1 MLKKFPK
8 WLALSVLG
16 FIPIVISLVNALRG
30 GAILVG
36 DRAVF
41 ALLVKDAAT
50 GSFPSVGQYSWH
62 GWNHPGALIFYV
74 FAPFHWISGGSAWGL
89 FVGVAMYSTA
99 LLVAIAWLGYR
110 LRGTWGSALGV
121 AALLACW
128 VSVGRIASVDAWTP
142 YLALPLFIL
151 FSLAALGVTERDRA
165 SMWLMWV
172 SASIV
177 VQIHVGYLPLVGLV
191 GLVAC
196 IVFWWTGGNQ
206 RSITRPVAVALLL
219 FAPYLFHLREAIR
232 NVGDLARYFVT
243 TDEPSVGLSRALH
256 VMSFE
261 MSPNASWLSGPSEV
275 GIVGE
280 APPGSMTWLIGVV
293 LVLVATTVW
302 VWRSAEDSPRRQ
314 YLNSAPLIWTMMIAG
329 IVAVA
334 QVRGYL
340 FPYVILWRSIIVVFV
355 FAWIAGVVLANST
368 KFRQPMITVSAIGLF
383 GLNTFGAILPAAD
396 HDTVTA
402 DADNV
407 QLAIDQAV
415 EFYHDSSDDSSD
427 DGSILLKLG
436 DGGLVGL
443 YPALVYDFE
452 ERGIPSG
459 IEPGT
464 EWVFGHRV
472 LRSEPST
479 VWMVCDT
486 GIAFSLLASQPE
498 AMVVSQITPFDE
510 EGESRV
516 RELQQ
521 TLTDQLR
528 SIGEGD
534 FHKSL
539 DSPLVALALQDFDVD
554 QEAAAELA
562 GYNAVTPEP
571 GFRFGIVA
579 FPADAIPELWWSLNA
594 F

>member
-1 MLKKFPK
+1 MNLFKRVPR
-8 WLALSVLG
+8 WLMIATIG
-16 FIPIVISLVNALRG
+16 IVPVVIALVNSLRG

-74 FAPFHWISGGSAWGL
+74 FAPFHWLSGGAAWGL
-89 FVGVAMYSTA
+89 FVGVAVYSCA
-99 LLVAIAWLGYR
+99 LLVAISWLGYR
-110 LRGTWGSALGV
+110 LRGIWGSALGV
-121 AALLACW
+121 AALLAYW

-151 FSLAALGVTERDRA
+151 FLLAVLGVTERDRP
-165 SMWLMWV
+165 SMWMMWI
-172 SASIV
+172 SGAIA
-177 VQIHVGYLPLVGLV
+177 VQVHVGYLPIVGLV

-206 RSITRPVAVALLL
+206 RSITRPLATSILL
-219 FAPYLFHLREAIR
+219 FAPYVFDLRQSVR

-243 TDEPSVGLSRALH
+243 ANEPTIGFSRALE

-261 MSPNASWLSGPSEV
+261 MSPQATWLAGPSEV
-275 GIVGE
+275 GLIGE
-280 APPGSMTWLIGVV
+280 APSSSLIWFIALAVC
-293 LVLVATTVW
+293 LCAATVW
-302 VWRSAEDSPRRQ
+302 VWSSSEGSLRRRF
-314 YLNSAPLIWTMMIAG
+314 LNSAPVVWALLVAG
-329 IVAVA
+329 TIAVA

-340 FPYVILWRSIIVVFV
+340 FPYVVLWRSVIVIFV
-355 FAWIAGVVLANST
+355 VAWIVGVVLAHT
-368 KFRQPMITVSAIGLF
+368 TVIRQPWVTVVAIGLF
-383 GLNTFGAILPAAD
+383 VLNLIGASLPAAD
-396 HDTVTA
+396 TKTVTT
-402 DADNV
+402 DAESV
-407 QLAIDQAV
+407 HRAIMQAV
-415 EFYHDSSDDSSD
+415 KYDELNPA

-452 ERGIPSG
+452 ERGIASG
-459 IEPGT
+459 IEPGI
-464 EWVFGHRV
+464 EWVFGDRV
-472 LRSEPST
+472 LESEAAA
-479 VWMVCDT
+479 VWMVCDS

-498 AMVVSQITPFDE
+498 AIVVSQITPFDQ
-510 EGESRV
+510 ESETRV

-521 TLTDQLR
+521 TLTDQLQ
-528 SIGEGD
+528 SIGQGD

-554 QEAAAELA
+554 QDAAAELA
-562 GYNAVTPEP
+562 GYNAYTPEP

-579 FPADAIPELWWSLNA
+579 FPADSIPELWWSMKA
-594 F
+594 IS

>member
-1 MLKKFPK
+1 MNLFKRVPR
-8 WLALSVLG
+8 WLLIATIG
-16 FIPIVISLVNALRG
+16 IVPVVIALVNSLRG

-74 FAPFHWISGGSAWGL
+74 FAPFHWLSGGAAWGL
-89 FVGVAMYSTA
+89 FVGVAVYSCA
-99 LLVAIAWLGYR
+99 LLVAISWLGYR
-110 LRGTWGSALGV
+110 LRGIWGSALGV
-121 AALLACW
+121 AALIACW

-151 FSLAALGVTERDRA
+151 FLLAVLGVTERDRP
-165 SMWLMWV
+165 SMWMMWI
-172 SASIV
+172 SGAIA
-177 VQIHVGYLPLVGLV
+177 VQVHVGYLPIVGLV

-206 RSITRPVAVALLL
+206 RSITRPLATSILL
-219 FAPYLFHLREAIR
+219 FVPYVFDLRQSVR

-243 TDEPSVGLSRALH
+243 ANESTIGFSRALE

-261 MSPNASWLSGPSEV
+261 MSPQATWLAGPSEV
-275 GIVGE
+275 GLIGE
-280 APPGSMTWLIGVV
+280 APSSSLIWFIALVV
-293 LVLVATTVW
+293 CLCAATVW
-302 VWRSAEDSPRRQ
+302 VWRSSEGSLRRGF
-314 YLNSAPLIWTMMIAG
+314 LNSAPVVWALLVAG
-329 IVAVA
+329 TIAVA

-340 FPYVILWRSIIVVFV
+340 FPYVVLWRSVIVIFV
-355 FAWIAGVVLANST
+355 VAWIVGVVLAHT
-368 KFRQPMITVSAIGLF
+368 TVIRQPWVTVVAIGLF
-383 GLNTFGAILPAAD
+383 VLNLIGAILPAAD
-396 HDTVTA
+396 TKTVTT
-402 DADNV
+402 DAESV
-407 QLAIDQAV
+407 HRAIMQAV
-415 EFYHDSSDDSSD
+415 KYDELNPT

-452 ERGIPSG
+452 ERGIASG
-459 IEPGT
+459 IEPGI
-464 EWVFGHRV
+464 EWVFGDRV
-472 LRSEPST
+472 LESEAAA
-479 VWMVCDT
+479 VWMVCDS

-498 AMVVSQITPFDE
+498 AIVVSQITPFDQ
-510 EGESRV
+510 ESETRV

-521 TLTDQLR
+521 TLTDQLQ
-528 SIGEGD
+528 SIGQGD

-554 QEAAAELA
+554 QDAAAELA
-562 GYNAVTPEP
+562 GYNAYTPEP

-579 FPADAIPELWWSLNA
+579 FPADSIPELWWSMKA
-594 F
+594 IS

>member
-1 MLKKFPK
+1 MNLFKRVPR
-8 WLALSVLG
+8 WLMIATIGIV
-16 FIPIVISLVNALRG
+16 PIVIALVNSLRG

-74 FAPFHWISGGSAWGL
+74 FAPFHWLSGGAAWGL
-89 FVGVAMYSTA
+89 FVGVAVYSCA
-99 LLVAIAWLGYR
+99 LLVAISWLGYR
-110 LRGTWGSALGV
+110 LRGIWGSALGV
-121 AALLACW
+121 AALLAYW

-151 FSLAALGVTERDRA
+151 FLLAVLGVTERDRP
-165 SMWLMWV
+165 SMWMMWI
-172 SASIV
+172 SGAIA
-177 VQIHVGYLPLVGLV
+177 VQVHVGYLPIVGLV

-206 RSITRPVAVALLL
+206 RSITRPLATSILL
-219 FAPYLFHLREAIR
+219 FAPYVFDLRQSVR

-243 TDEPSVGLSRALH
+243 ANEPTIGFSRALE

-261 MSPNASWLSGPSEV
+261 MSPQATWLAGPSEV
-275 GIVGE
+275 GLIGE
-280 APPGSMTWLIGVV
+280 APSSSLIWFIALVV
-293 LVLVATTVW
+293 CLCAATVW
-302 VWRSAEDSPRRQ
+302 VWRSSEGSLRRRF
-314 YLNSAPLIWTMMIAG
+314 LNSAPVVWALLVAG
-329 IVAVA
+329 TIAVA

-340 FPYVILWRSIIVVFV
+340 FPYVVLWRSVIVIFV
-355 FAWIAGVVLANST
+355 VAWIVGVVLAHT
-368 KFRQPMITVSAIGLF
+368 TVIRQPWVTVVAIGLF
-383 GLNTFGAILPAAD
+383 VLNLIGAILPAAD
-396 HDTVTA
+396 TKTVTT
-402 DADNV
+402 DAESV
-407 QLAIDQAV
+407 HRAIMQAV
-415 EFYHDSSDDSSD
+415 KYDELNPT

-452 ERGIPSG
+452 ERGIASG
-459 IEPGT
+459 IEPGI
-464 EWVFGHRV
+464 EWVFGDRV
-472 LRSEPST
+472 LESEAAA
-479 VWMVCDT
+479 VWMVCDS

-498 AMVVSQITPFDE
+498 AIVVSQITPFDQ
-510 EGESRV
+510 ESETRV

-521 TLTDQLR
+521 TLTDQLQ
-528 SIGEGD
+528 SIGQGD

-554 QEAAAELA
+554 QDAAAELA
-562 GYNAVTPEP
+562 GYNAYTPEP

-579 FPADAIPELWWSLNA
+579 FPADSIPELWWSMKA
-594 F
+594 IS

>member
-1 MLKKFPK
+1 MNLFKRVPR
-8 WLALSVLG
+8 WLMIATIG
-16 FIPIVISLVNALRG
+16 IVPVVIALVNSLRG

-74 FAPFHWISGGSAWGL
+74 FAPFHWLSGGAAWGL
-89 FVGVAMYSTA
+89 FVGVAAYSCA
-99 LLVAIAWLGYR
+99 LLVAISWLGYR
-110 LRGTWGSALGV
+110 LRGIWGSALGV
-121 AALLACW
+121 AALLAYW

-151 FSLAALGVTERDRA
+151 FLLAVLGVTERDRP
-165 SMWLMWV
+165 SMWMMWI
-172 SASIV
+172 SGAIA
-177 VQIHVGYLPLVGLV
+177 VQVHVGYLPIVGLV

-206 RSITRPVAVALLL
+206 RSITRPLATSILL
-219 FAPYLFHLREAIR
+219 FAPYVFDLRQSVR

-243 TDEPSVGLSRALH
+243 ANEPTIGFSRALE

-261 MSPNASWLSGPSEV
+261 MSPQATWLAGPSEV
-275 GIVGE
+275 GLIGE
-280 APPGSMTWLIGVV
+280 APSSSLIWFIALVV
-293 LVLVATTVW
+293 CLCAATVW
-302 VWRSAEDSPRRQ
+302 VWRSSEGSLRRRF
-314 YLNSAPLIWTMMIAG
+314 LNSAPVVWALLVAG
-329 IVAVA
+329 TIAVA

-340 FPYVILWRSIIVVFV
+340 FPYVVLWRSVIVIFV
-355 FAWIAGVVLANST
+355 VAWIVGVVLAHT
-368 KFRQPMITVSAIGLF
+368 TVIRQPWVTVVAIGVF
-383 GLNTFGAILPAAD
+383 VLNLIGAILPAAD
-396 HDTVTA
+396 TKTVTT
-402 DADNV
+402 DAESV
-407 QLAIDQAV
+407 HRAIMQAV
-415 EFYHDSSDDSSD
+415 KYDELNPA

-452 ERGIPSG
+452 ERGIASG
-459 IEPGT
+459 IEPGI
-464 EWVFGHRV
+464 EWVFGDRV
-472 LRSEPST
+472 LESEAAAA
-479 VWMVCDT
+479 WMVCDS

-498 AMVVSQITPFDE
+498 AIVVSQITPFDQ
-510 EGESRV
+510 ESETRV

-521 TLTDQLR
+521 TLTDQLQ
-528 SIGEGD
+528 SIGQGD

-554 QEAAAELA
+554 QDAAAELA
-562 GYNAVTPEP
+562 GYNAYTPEP

-579 FPADAIPELWWSLNA
+579 FPADSIPELWWSMKA
-594 F
+594 IS

>member
-1 MLKKFPK
+1 MLKKFPR
-8 WLALSVLG
+8 WLVLSVLG
-16 FIPIVISLVNALRG
+16 VVPIVISLVNALRG

-50 GSFPSVGQYSWH
+50 GSFPSVGQYSWQ

-74 FAPFHWISGGSAWGL
+74 FAPFHWISGGAAWGL
-89 FVGVAMYSTA
+89 FVGVAMYSAA

-121 AALLACW
+121 ATLLACW

-151 FSLAALGVTERDRA
+151 FVFAALGVTERDRA

-177 VQIHVGYLPLVGLV
+177 VQIHVGYLPIVGLV

-206 RSITRPVAVALLL
+206 RSITRPIATALLL
-219 FAPYLFHLREAIR
+219 FTPYLFHLRQAIR

-243 TDEPSVGLSRALH
+243 TDEPSIGFSRALH

-261 MSPNASWLSGPSEV
+261 MSPDASWLSGPSEV

-293 LVLVATTVW
+293 VVLIATTVW
-302 VWRSAEDSPRRQ
+302 VWRSPEESPRRQ

-340 FPYVILWRSIIVVFV
+340 FPYVILWRSIIVIFV

-383 GLNTFGAILPAAD
+383 GLNTVGAILPAVD
-396 HDTVTA
+396 HETVTS

-407 QLAIDQAV
+407 QLAINQAV
-415 EFYHDSSDDSSD
+415 DFYNTVPV
-427 DGSILLKLG
+427 DGPIMLKLG

-443 YPALVYDFE
+443 YPGLVYDFE

-459 IEPGT
+459 IDLGT
-464 EWVFGHRV
+464 EWVFGNRV
-472 LRSEPST
+472 LRSEAST

-498 AMVVSQITPFDE
+498 AMVVSQVTPFDQD
-510 EGESRV
+510 GESRV

-554 QEAAAELA
+554 QDEAVELA
-562 GYNAVTPEP
+562 SYNALTPEP

>member
-1 MLKKFPK
+1 MNLFKRVPR
-8 WLALSVLG
+8 WLMIATIG
-16 FIPIVISLVNALRG
+16 IVPVVIALVNSLRG

-74 FAPFHWISGGSAWGL
+74 FAPFHWLSGGAAWGL
-89 FVGVAMYSTA
+89 FLGVAVYSCA
-99 LLVAIAWLGYR
+99 LLVAISWLGYR
-110 LRGTWGSALGV
+110 LRGIWGSALGV
-121 AALLACW
+121 AALLAYW

-151 FSLAALGVTERDRA
+151 FLLAVLGVTERDRP
-165 SMWLMWV
+165 SMWMMWI
-172 SASIV
+172 SGAIA
-177 VQIHVGYLPLVGLV
+177 VQAHVGYLPIVGLV

-206 RSITRPVAVALLL
+206 RSITRPLATSILL
-219 FAPYLFHLREAIR
+219 FAPYVFDLRQSVR

-243 TDEPSVGLSRALH
+243 ANEPTIGFSRALE

-261 MSPNASWLSGPSEV
+261 MSPQATWLAGPSEV
-275 GIVGE
+275 GLIGE
-280 APPGSMTWLIGVV
+280 APSSSLIWFIALVV
-293 LVLVATTVW
+293 CLCAATVW
-302 VWRSAEDSPRRQ
+302 VWRSSEGSLRRRF
-314 YLNSAPLIWTMMIAG
+314 LNSAPVVWALLVAG
-329 IVAVA
+329 TIAVA

-340 FPYVILWRSIIVVFV
+340 FPYVVLWRSVIVIFV
-355 FAWIAGVVLANST
+355 VAWIVGVVLAHT
-368 KFRQPMITVSAIGLF
+368 TVIRQPWVTVVAIGVF
-383 GLNTFGAILPAAD
+383 VLNLIGASLPAAD
-396 HDTVTA
+396 TKTVTT
-402 DADNV
+402 DAESV
-407 QLAIDQAV
+407 HRAIMQAV
-415 EFYHDSSDDSSD
+415 KYDELNPA

-452 ERGIPSG
+452 ERGIASG
-459 IEPGT
+459 IEPGI
-464 EWVFGHRV
+464 EWVFGDRV
-472 LRSEPST
+472 LESEAAA
-479 VWMVCDT
+479 VWMVCDS

-498 AMVVSQITPFDE
+498 AIVVSQITPFDQ
-510 EGESRV
+510 ESETRV

-521 TLTDQLR
+521 TLTDQLQ
-528 SIGEGD
+528 SIGQGD

-554 QEAAAELA
+554 QDAAAELA
-562 GYNAVTPEP
+562 GYNAYTPEP

-579 FPADAIPELWWSLNA
+579 FPADSIPELWWSMKA
-594 F
+594 IS

>member
-1 MLKKFPK
+1 MLKKSPR
-8 WLALSVLG
+8 WLVLSVLG
-16 FIPIVISLVNALRG
+16 VVPIVISLVNALRG
-30 GAILVG
+30 GVILVG

-74 FAPFHWISGGSAWGL
+74 FAPFHWISGGAAWGL
-89 FVGVAMYSTA
+89 FVGVAMYSAA
-99 LLVAIAWLGYR
+99 LLVAIAWLGFR

-151 FSLAALGVTERDRA
+151 FVFAALGVTERDRA

-172 SASIV
+172 SASVV
-177 VQIHVGYLPLVGLV
+177 VQIHVGYLPIVGLV

-206 RSITRPVAVALLL
+206 RSITRPIATALLL
-219 FAPYLFHLREAIR
+219 FTPYLFHLREAIR
-232 NVGDLARYFVT
+232 NVGDLARYFAT
-243 TDEPSVGLSRALH
+243 TDEPSIGLSRALH

-261 MSPNASWLSGPSEV
+261 MSPDASWLSGPSEV

-280 APPGSMTWLIGVV
+280 APPGSMTWLICVV
-293 LVLVATTVW
+293 LCLIATTVW
-302 VWRSAEDSPRRQ
+302 VWRSPEDSPRRQ

-340 FPYVILWRSIIVVFV
+340 FPYVILWRSIIVIFV

-383 GLNTFGAILPAAD
+383 GLNTVGAILPAVD
-396 HDTVTA
+396 HDTVTS

-415 EFYHDSSDDSSD
+415 EFHHDNSE
-427 DGSILLKLG
+427 DGSILLRLG

-452 ERGIPSG
+452 ARGIPSG
-459 IEPGT
+459 IELGT
-464 EWVFGHRV
+464 EWVFGNRV
-472 LRSEPST
+472 LRSEAST

-498 AMVVSQITPFDE
+498 AMVVSHITPFDQ

-521 TLTDQLR
+521 ALTDQLR
-528 SIGEGD
+528 SIDQGD

-539 DSPLVALALQDFDVD
+539 DSPLVALALQDFDVNQD
-554 QEAAAELA
+554 AAAELA
-562 GYNAVTPEP
+562 SYNALTPEP

>member
-1 MLKKFPK
+1 MNLFKRVPR
-8 WLALSVLG
+8 WLLIATIG
-16 FIPIVISLVNALRG
+16 IVPVVIALVNSLRG

-74 FAPFHWISGGSAWGL
+74 FAPFHWLSGGAAWGL
-89 FVGVAMYSTA
+89 FVGVAVYSCA
-99 LLVAIAWLGYR
+99 LLVAISWLGYR
-110 LRGTWGSALGV
+110 LRGIWGSALGV
-121 AALLACW
+121 AALIACW

-151 FSLAALGVTERDRA
+151 FLLAVLGVTERDRP
-165 SMWLMWV
+165 SMWMMWI
-172 SASIV
+172 SGAIA
-177 VQIHVGYLPLVGLV
+177 VQVHVGYLPIVGLV

-206 RSITRPVAVALLL
+206 RSITRPLATSILL
-219 FAPYLFHLREAIR
+219 FVPYVFDLRQSVR

-243 TDEPSVGLSRALH
+243 ANESTIGFSRALE

-261 MSPNASWLSGPSEV
+261 MSPQATWLAGPSEV
-275 GIVGE
+275 GLIGE
-280 APPGSMTWLIGVV
+280 APSSSLIWFIALVV
-293 LVLVATTVW
+293 CLCAATVW
-302 VWRSAEDSPRRQ
+302 VWRSSEGSLRRGF
-314 YLNSAPLIWTMMIAG
+314 LNSAPVVWALLVAG
-329 IVAVA
+329 TIAVA

-340 FPYVILWRSIIVVFV
+340 FPYVVLWRSVIVIFV
-355 FAWIAGVVLANST
+355 VAWIVGVVLAHT
-368 KFRQPMITVSAIGLF
+368 TVIRQPWVTVVAIGLF
-383 GLNTFGAILPAAD
+383 VLNLIGAILPAAD
-396 HDTVTA
+396 TKTVTT
-402 DADNV
+402 DAESV
-407 QLAIDQAV
+407 HRAITQAV
-415 EFYHDSSDDSSD
+415 KYDELNPT

-452 ERGIPSG
+452 ERGIASG
-459 IEPGT
+459 IEPGI
-464 EWVFGHRV
+464 EWVFGDRV
-472 LRSEPST
+472 LESEAAA
-479 VWMVCDT
+479 VWMVCDS

-498 AMVVSQITPFDE
+498 AIVVSQITPFDQ
-510 EGESRV
+510 ESETRV

-521 TLTDQLR
+521 TLTDQLQ
-528 SIGEGD
+528 SIGQGD

-554 QEAAAELA
+554 QDAAAELA
-562 GYNAVTPEP
+562 GYNAYTPEP

-579 FPADAIPELWWSLNA
+579 FPADSIPELWWSMKA
-594 F
+594 IS

>member
-1 MLKKFPK
+1 MLKKLPR
-8 WLALSVLG
+8 WLVLSALGV
-16 FIPIVISLVNALRG
+16 IPIIISLVNALRS

-74 FAPFHWISGGSAWGL
+74 FAPFHWISGGAAWGL
-89 FVGVAMYSTA
+89 FIGVAMYSSA

-151 FSLAALGVTERDRA
+151 FAFAALGVSERDRP

-177 VQIHVGYLPLVGLV
+177 VQIHVGYLPIVGLV
-191 GLVAC
+191 GLASC

-206 RSITRPVAVALLL
+206 RSITRPIATALLL
-219 FAPYLFHLREAIR
+219 FTPYLFHLRQAIR
-232 NVGDLARYFVT
+232 NLGDLAHYFVST
-243 TDEPSVGLSRALH
+243 NEPAIGFSRALH

-261 MSPNASWLSGPSEV
+261 MSPQASWLSGPSEV

-280 APPGSMTWLIGVV
+280 APPSSFTWLIGVV
-293 LVLVATTVW
+293 LLLIATTVW
-302 VWRSAEDSPRRQ
+302 VLRSAEESPRRR
-314 YLNSAPLIWTMMIAG
+314 YLNSAPLIWMMLIAG

-340 FPYVILWRSIIVVFV
+340 FPYVVLWRSIIVIFV
-355 FAWIAGVVLANST
+355 FAWILGVVLANTT
-368 KFRQPMITVSAIGLF
+368 KFRQPMITVVAIGLF
-383 GLNTFGAILPAAD
+383 VLNLGGAILPAVD
-396 HDTVTA
+396 NNTSTS

-407 QLAIDQAV
+407 HLAIKQAV
-415 EFYHDSSDDSSD
+415 EFHRTAPT
-427 DGSILLKLG
+427 DGPIMLKLG

-443 YPALVYDFE
+443 YPALVYDLE
-452 ERGIPSG
+452 ERGIPNG

-464 EWVFGHRV
+464 EWVFGDHV
-472 LRSEPST
+472 LEAEAST
-479 VWMVCDT
+479 LWFVCDT
-486 GIAFSLLASQPE
+486 GTAFSLLAAQPE
-498 AMVVSQITPFDE
+498 AQVVSVVTPFNESDE
-510 EGESRV
+510 EKV
-516 RELQQ
+516 RQLQVRLATQLQ
-521 TLTDQLR
+521 T
-528 SIGEGD
+528 IGHEE
-534 FHKSL
+534 FLSSL
-539 DSPLVALALQDFDVD
+539 ESPLVSLALMGLDIDHD
-554 QEAAAELA
+554 AAAELA
-562 GYNAVTPEP
+562 SYNAFTPEP
-571 GFRFGIVA
+571 GFRIGIVG
-579 FPADAIPELWWSLNA
+579 FPVDSAPVLWWSLNSVSS
-594 F
+594 

>member
-1 MLKKFPK
+1 MNLFKRVPR
-8 WLALSVLG
+8 WLMIATIG
-16 FIPIVISLVNALRG
+16 IVPVVIALVNSLRG

-74 FAPFHWISGGSAWGL
+74 FAPFHWLSGGAAWGL
-89 FVGVAMYSTA
+89 FVGVAAYSCA
-99 LLVAIAWLGYR
+99 LLVAISWLGYR
-110 LRGTWGSALGV
+110 LRGIWGSALGV
-121 AALLACW
+121 AALLAYW

-151 FSLAALGVTERDRA
+151 FLLAVLGVTERDRP
-165 SMWLMWV
+165 SMWMMWI
-172 SASIV
+172 SGAIA
-177 VQIHVGYLPLVGLV
+177 VQVHVGYLPIVGLV

-206 RSITRPVAVALLL
+206 RSITRPLATSILL
-219 FAPYLFHLREAIR
+219 FAPYVFDLRQSVR

-243 TDEPSVGLSRALH
+243 ANEPTIGFSRALE

-261 MSPNASWLSGPSEV
+261 MSPQATWLAGPSEV
-275 GIVGE
+275 GLIGE
-280 APPGSMTWLIGVV
+280 APSSSLIWFIALVV
-293 LVLVATTVW
+293 CLCAATVW
-302 VWRSAEDSPRRQ
+302 VWRSSEGSLRRRF
-314 YLNSAPLIWTMMIAG
+314 LNSAPVVWALLVAG
-329 IVAVA
+329 TIAVA

-340 FPYVILWRSIIVVFV
+340 FPYVVLWRSVIVIFV
-355 FAWIAGVVLANST
+355 VAWIVGVVLAHST
-368 KFRQPMITVSAIGLF
+368 VIRQPWVTVVAIGVF
-383 GLNTFGAILPAAD
+383 VLNLIGAILPAAD
-396 HDTVTA
+396 TKTVTT
-402 DADNV
+402 DAESV
-407 QLAIDQAV
+407 HRAIMQAV
-415 EFYHDSSDDSSD
+415 KYDELNPA

-452 ERGIPSG
+452 ERGIASG
-459 IEPGT
+459 IEPGI
-464 EWVFGHRV
+464 EWVFGDRV
-472 LRSEPST
+472 LESEAAAA
-479 VWMVCDT
+479 WMVCDS

-498 AMVVSQITPFDE
+498 AIVVSQITPFDQ
-510 EGESRV
+510 ESETRV

-521 TLTDQLR
+521 TLTDQLQ
-528 SIGEGD
+528 SIGQGD

-554 QEAAAELA
+554 QDAAAELA
-562 GYNAVTPEP
+562 GYNAYTPEP

-579 FPADAIPELWWSLNA
+579 FPADSIPELWWSMKA
-594 F
+594 IS

>member
-1 MLKKFPK
+1 MNLFKRVPR
-8 WLALSVLG
+8 WLLIATIG
-16 FIPIVISLVNALRG
+16 IVPVVIALVNSLRG

-74 FAPFHWISGGSAWGL
+74 FAPFHWLSGGAAWGL
-89 FVGVAMYSTA
+89 FVGVAVYSCA
-99 LLVAIAWLGYR
+99 LLVAISWLGYR
-110 LRGTWGSALGV
+110 LRGIWGSALGV
-121 AALLACW
+121 AALIACW

-151 FSLAALGVTERDRA
+151 FLLAVLGVTERDRP
-165 SMWLMWV
+165 SMWMMWI
-172 SASIV
+172 SGAIA
-177 VQIHVGYLPLVGLV
+177 VQVHVGYLPIVGLV

-206 RSITRPVAVALLL
+206 RSITRPLATSILL
-219 FAPYLFHLREAIR
+219 FVPYVFDLRQSVR

-243 TDEPSVGLSRALH
+243 ANESTIGFSRALE

-261 MSPNASWLSGPSEV
+261 MSPQATWLAGPSEV
-275 GIVGE
+275 GLIGE
-280 APPGSMTWLIGVV
+280 APSSSLIWFIALVV
-293 LVLVATTVW
+293 CLCAATVW
-302 VWRSAEDSPRRQ
+302 VWRSSEGSLRRGF
-314 YLNSAPLIWTMMIAG
+314 LNSAPVVWALLVAG
-329 IVAVA
+329 TIAVA

-340 FPYVILWRSIIVVFV
+340 FPYVVLWRSVIVIFV
-355 FAWIAGVVLANST
+355 VAWIVGVVLAHT
-368 KFRQPMITVSAIGLF
+368 TVIRQPWVTVVAIGLF
-383 GLNTFGAILPAAD
+383 VLNLIGAILPAAD
-396 HDTVTA
+396 TETVTT
-402 DADNV
+402 DAASV
-407 QLAIDQAV
+407 HRAIMQAV
-415 EFYHDSSDDSSD
+415 KYDELNPT

-452 ERGIPSG
+452 ERGIASG
-459 IEPGT
+459 IEPGI
-464 EWVFGHRV
+464 EWVFGDRV
-472 LRSEPST
+472 LESEAAA
-479 VWMVCDT
+479 VWMVCDS

-498 AMVVSQITPFDE
+498 AIVVSQITPFDQ
-510 EGESRV
+510 ESETRV

-521 TLTDQLR
+521 TLTDQLQ
-528 SIGEGD
+528 SIGQGD

-554 QEAAAELA
+554 QDAAAELA
-562 GYNAVTPEP
+562 GYNAYTPEP

-579 FPADAIPELWWSLNA
+579 FPADSIPELWWSMKA
-594 F
+594 IS

>member
-1 MLKKFPK
+1 MNLFKRVPR
-8 WLALSVLG
+8 WLMIATIG
-16 FIPIVISLVNALRG
+16 IVPVVIALVNSLRG

-74 FAPFHWISGGSAWGL
+74 FAPFHWLSGGAAWGL
-89 FVGVAMYSTA
+89 FVGVAVYSCA
-99 LLVAIAWLGYR
+99 LLVAISWLGYR
-110 LRGTWGSALGV
+110 LRGIWGSALGV
-121 AALLACW
+121 AALLAYW

-151 FSLAALGVTERDRA
+151 FLLAVLGVTERDRP
-165 SMWLMWV
+165 SMWMMWI
-172 SASIV
+172 SGAIA
-177 VQIHVGYLPLVGLV
+177 VQVHVGYLPIVGLV

-206 RSITRPVAVALLL
+206 RSITRPLATSILL
-219 FAPYLFHLREAIR
+219 FAPYVFDLRQSVR

-243 TDEPSVGLSRALH
+243 ANEPTIGFSRALE

-261 MSPNASWLSGPSEV
+261 MSPQATWLAGPSEV
-275 GIVGE
+275 GLIGE
-280 APPGSMTWLIGVV
+280 APSSSLIWFIGLVV
-293 LVLVATTVW
+293 CLCAATVW
-302 VWRSAEDSPRRQ
+302 VWRSSEGSLRRGF
-314 YLNSAPLIWTMMIAG
+314 LNSAPVVWALLVAG
-329 IVAVA
+329 TIAVA

-340 FPYVILWRSIIVVFV
+340 FPYVVLWRSVIVIFV
-355 FAWIAGVVLANST
+355 VAWIVGVVLAHT
-368 KFRQPMITVSAIGLF
+368 TVIRQPWVTVVAIGVF
-383 GLNTFGAILPAAD
+383 VLNLIGAILPAAD
-396 HDTVTA
+396 TKTVTT
-402 DADNV
+402 DAESV
-407 QLAIDQAV
+407 HRAIMQAV
-415 EFYHDSSDDSSD
+415 KYDELNPA

-452 ERGIPSG
+452 ERGIASG
-459 IEPGT
+459 IEPGI
-464 EWVFGHRV
+464 EWVFGDRV
-472 LRSEPST
+472 LESEAAA
-479 VWMVCDT
+479 VWMVCDS

-498 AMVVSQITPFDE
+498 AIVVSQITPFDQ
-510 EGESRV
+510 ESETRV

-521 TLTDQLR
+521 TLTDQLQ
-528 SIGEGD
+528 SIGQGD

-554 QEAAAELA
+554 QDAAAELA
-562 GYNAVTPEP
+562 GYNAYTPEP

-579 FPADAIPELWWSLNA
+579 FPADSIPELWWSMKA
-594 F
+594 IS

>member
-1 MLKKFPK
+1 MNLFKRVPR
-8 WLALSVLG
+8 WLMIATIGIV
-16 FIPIVISLVNALRG
+16 PIVIALVNSLRG

-62 GWNHPGALIFYV
+62 GWNHPGALIFYI
-74 FAPFHWISGGSAWGL
+74 FAPFHWLSGGAAWGL
-89 FVGVAMYSTA
+89 FLGVAVYSCA
-99 LLVAIAWLGYR
+99 LLVAISWLGYR
-110 LRGTWGSALGV
+110 LRGIWGSSLGV
-121 AALLACW
+121 AALIACW

-151 FSLAALGVTERDRA
+151 FLLAVLGVTERDRP
-165 SMWLMWV
+165 SMWMMWI
-172 SASIV
+172 SGAIA
-177 VQIHVGYLPLVGLV
+177 VQVHVGYLPIVGLV

-206 RSITRPVAVALLL
+206 RSITRPLATSILL
-219 FAPYLFHLREAIR
+219 FAPYVFDLRQSVR

-243 TDEPSVGLSRALH
+243 ANEPTIGFSRALE

-261 MSPNASWLSGPSEV
+261 MSPQATWLAGPSEV
-275 GIVGE
+275 GLIGE
-280 APPGSMTWLIGVV
+280 APSSSLIWFIALVV
-293 LVLVATTVW
+293 CLCAATVW
-302 VWRSAEDSPRRQ
+302 VWRSSEGSLRRRF
-314 YLNSAPLIWTMMIAG
+314 LNSAPVVWALLVAG
-329 IVAVA
+329 TIAVA

-340 FPYVILWRSIIVVFV
+340 FPYVVLWRSVIVIFV
-355 FAWIAGVVLANST
+355 VAWIVGVVLAHT
-368 KFRQPMITVSAIGLF
+368 TVIRQPWVTVVAIGLF
-383 GLNTFGAILPAAD
+383 VLNLIGASLPAAD
-396 HDTVTA
+396 TKTVTT
-402 DADNV
+402 DAESV
-407 QLAIDQAV
+407 HRAIMQAV
-415 EFYHDSSDDSSD
+415 KYDELNPA

-452 ERGIPSG
+452 ERGIASG
-459 IEPGT
+459 IEPGI
-464 EWVFGHRV
+464 EWVFGDRV
-472 LRSEPST
+472 LESEAAA
-479 VWMVCDT
+479 VWMVCDS

-498 AMVVSQITPFDE
+498 AIVVSQITPFDQ
-510 EGESRV
+510 ESETRV

-521 TLTDQLR
+521 TLTDQLQ
-528 SIGEGD
+528 SIGQGD

-554 QEAAAELA
+554 QDAAAELA
-562 GYNAVTPEP
+562 GYNAYTPEP

-579 FPADAIPELWWSLNA
+579 FPADSIPELWWSMKA
-594 F
+594 IS

>member
-1 MLKKFPK
+1 MNLFKRVPR
-8 WLALSVLG
+8 WLMIATIG
-16 FIPIVISLVNALRG
+16 IVPVVIALVNSLRG

-74 FAPFHWISGGSAWGL
+74 FAPFHWLSGGAAWGL
-89 FVGVAMYSTA
+89 FLGVAVYSCA
-99 LLVAIAWLGYR
+99 LLVAISWLGYR
-110 LRGTWGSALGV
+110 LRGIWGSALGV
-121 AALLACW
+121 AALLAYW

-151 FSLAALGVTERDRA
+151 FLLAVLGVTERDRP
-165 SMWLMWV
+165 SMWMMWI
-172 SASIV
+172 SGAIA
-177 VQIHVGYLPLVGLV
+177 VQVHVGYLPIVGLV

-206 RSITRPVAVALLL
+206 RSITRPLATSILL
-219 FAPYLFHLREAIR
+219 FAPYVFDLRQSVR

-243 TDEPSVGLSRALH
+243 ANEPTIGFSRALE

-261 MSPNASWLSGPSEV
+261 MSPQATWLAGPSEV
-275 GIVGE
+275 GLIGE
-280 APPGSMTWLIGVV
+280 APSSSLIWFIALVV
-293 LVLVATTVW
+293 CLCAATVW
-302 VWRSAEDSPRRQ
+302 VWRSSEGSLRRGF
-314 YLNSAPLIWTMMIAG
+314 LNSAPVVWALLVAG
-329 IVAVA
+329 TIAVA

-340 FPYVILWRSIIVVFV
+340 FPYVVLWRSVIVIFV
-355 FAWIAGVVLANST
+355 VAWIVGVVLAHT
-368 KFRQPMITVSAIGLF
+368 TVIRQPWVTVVAIGLF
-383 GLNTFGAILPAAD
+383 VLNLIGASLPAAD
-396 HDTVTA
+396 TKTVTT
-402 DADNV
+402 DAESV
-407 QLAIDQAV
+407 HRAIMQAV
-415 EFYHDSSDDSSD
+415 KYDELNPA

-452 ERGIPSG
+452 ERGIASG
-459 IEPGT
+459 IEPGI
-464 EWVFGHRV
+464 EWVFGDRV
-472 LRSEPST
+472 LESEAAA
-479 VWMVCDT
+479 VWMVCDS

-498 AMVVSQITPFDE
+498 AIVVSQITPFDQ
-510 EGESRV
+510 ESETRV

-521 TLTDQLR
+521 TLTDQLQ
-528 SIGEGD
+528 SIGQGD
-534 FHKSL
+534 FHQSL

-554 QEAAAELA
+554 QDAAAELA
-562 GYNAVTPEP
+562 GYNAYTPEP

-579 FPADAIPELWWSLNA
+579 FPADSIPELWWSMKA
-594 F
+594 IS

>member
-1 MLKKFPK
+1 MNLFKRVPR
-8 WLALSVLG
+8 WLMIATIG
-16 FIPIVISLVNALRG
+16 IVPVVIALVNSLRG

-74 FAPFHWISGGSAWGL
+74 FAPFHWLSGGAAWGL
-89 FVGVAMYSTA
+89 FLGVAVYSCA
-99 LLVAIAWLGYR
+99 LLVAISWLGYR
-110 LRGTWGSALGV
+110 LRGIWGSALGV
-121 AALLACW
+121 AALLAYW

-151 FSLAALGVTERDRA
+151 FLLAVLGVTERDRP
-165 SMWLMWV
+165 SMWMMWI
-172 SASIV
+172 SGAIA
-177 VQIHVGYLPLVGLV
+177 VQVHVGYLPIVGLV

-206 RSITRPVAVALLL
+206 RSITRPLATSILL
-219 FAPYLFHLREAIR
+219 FAPYVFDLRQSVR

-243 TDEPSVGLSRALH
+243 ANEPTIGFSRALE

-261 MSPNASWLSGPSEV
+261 MSPQATWLAGPSEV
-275 GIVGE
+275 GLIGE
-280 APPGSMTWLIGVV
+280 APSSSLIWFIALVV
-293 LVLVATTVW
+293 CLCAATVW
-302 VWRSAEDSPRRQ
+302 VWRSSEGSLRRRF
-314 YLNSAPLIWTMMIAG
+314 LNSAPVVWALLVAG
-329 IVAVA
+329 TIAVA

-340 FPYVILWRSIIVVFV
+340 FPYVVLWRSVIVIFV
-355 FAWIAGVVLANST
+355 VAWIVGVVLAHT
-368 KFRQPMITVSAIGLF
+368 TVIRQPWVTVVAIGLF
-383 GLNTFGAILPAAD
+383 VLNLIGASLPAAD
-396 HDTVTA
+396 TKTVTT
-402 DADNV
+402 DAESV
-407 QLAIDQAV
+407 HRAIMQAV
-415 EFYHDSSDDSSD
+415 KYDELNPA

-452 ERGIPSG
+452 ERGIASG
-459 IEPGT
+459 IEPGI
-464 EWVFGHRV
+464 EWVFGDRV
-472 LRSEPST
+472 LESEAAA
-479 VWMVCDT
+479 VWMVCDS
-486 GIAFSLLASQPE
+486 GIAFSLLASQPD
-498 AMVVSQITPFDE
+498 AIVVSQITPFDQ
-510 EGESRV
+510 ESETRV

-521 TLTDQLR
+521 TLTDQLQ
-528 SIGEGD
+528 SIGQGD

-554 QEAAAELA
+554 QDAAAELA
-562 GYNAVTPEP
+562 GYNAYTPEP

-579 FPADAIPELWWSLNA
+579 FPADSIPELWWSMKA
-594 F
+594 IS

>member
-1 MLKKFPK
+1 MNLFKRVPR
-8 WLALSVLG
+8 WLLIATIG
-16 FIPIVISLVNALRG
+16 IVPVVIALVNSLRG

-74 FAPFHWISGGSAWGL
+74 FAPFHWLSGGAAWGL
-89 FVGVAMYSTA
+89 FVGVAVYSCA
-99 LLVAIAWLGYR
+99 LLVAISWLGYR
-110 LRGTWGSALGV
+110 LRGIWGSALGV
-121 AALLACW
+121 AALIACW
-128 VSVGRIASVDAWTP
+128 VSVGRVASVDAWTP

-151 FSLAALGVTERDRA
+151 FLLAVLGVTERDRP
-165 SMWLMWV
+165 SMWMMWI
-172 SASIV
+172 SGAIA
-177 VQIHVGYLPLVGLV
+177 VQVHVGYLPIVGLV

-206 RSITRPVAVALLL
+206 RSITRPLATSILL
-219 FAPYLFHLREAIR
+219 FVPYVFDLRQSVR

-243 TDEPSVGLSRALH
+243 ANESTIGFSRALE

-261 MSPNASWLSGPSEV
+261 MSPQATWLAGPSEV
-275 GIVGE
+275 GLIGE
-280 APPGSMTWLIGVV
+280 APSSSLIWFIALVV
-293 LVLVATTVW
+293 CLCAATVW
-302 VWRSAEDSPRRQ
+302 VWRSSEGSLRRGF
-314 YLNSAPLIWTMMIAG
+314 LNSAPVVWALLVAG
-329 IVAVA
+329 TIAVA

-340 FPYVILWRSIIVVFV
+340 FPYVVLWRSVIVIFV
-355 FAWIAGVVLANST
+355 VAWIVGVVLAHT
-368 KFRQPMITVSAIGLF
+368 TVIRQPWVTVVAIGLF
-383 GLNTFGAILPAAD
+383 VLNLIGAILPAAD
-396 HDTVTA
+396 TETVTT
-402 DADNV
+402 DAASV
-407 QLAIDQAV
+407 HRAIMQAV
-415 EFYHDSSDDSSD
+415 KYDELNPT

-452 ERGIPSG
+452 ERGIASG
-459 IEPGT
+459 IEPGI
-464 EWVFGHRV
+464 EWVFGDRV
-472 LRSEPST
+472 LESEAAA
-479 VWMVCDT
+479 VWMVCDS

-498 AMVVSQITPFDE
+498 AIVVSQITPFDQ
-510 EGESRV
+510 ESETRV

-521 TLTDQLR
+521 TLTDQLQ
-528 SIGEGD
+528 SIGQGD

-554 QEAAAELA
+554 QDAAAELA
-562 GYNAVTPEP
+562 GYNAYTPEP

-579 FPADAIPELWWSLNA
+579 FPADSIPELWWSMKA
-594 F
+594 IS

>member
-1 MLKKFPK
+1 MLKKFPR
-8 WLALSVLG
+8 WLVLSVVG
-16 FIPIVISLVNALRG
+16 VVPIVISLVNALRG

-74 FAPFHWISGGSAWGL
+74 FAPFHWISGGAAWGL
-89 FVGVAMYSTA
+89 FVGVAMYSSA
-99 LLVAIAWLGYR
+99 LLVAIAWLGFR

-121 AALLACW
+121 ATLLACW

-151 FSLAALGVTERDRA
+151 FVFAALGVTERDRA

-177 VQIHVGYLPLVGLV
+177 VQIHVGYLPIVGLV

-206 RSITRPVAVALLL
+206 RSITRPIATALLL
-219 FAPYLFHLREAIR
+219 FTPYLFHLRQAIR

-243 TDEPSVGLSRALH
+243 TDEPSIGFSRALH

-261 MSPNASWLSGPSEV
+261 MSPKASWLSGPSEA

-293 LVLVATTVW
+293 LVLIATTVW
-302 VWRSAEDSPRRQ
+302 VWRSPEESPRRQ

-340 FPYVILWRSIIVVFV
+340 FPYVILWRSIIVIFI
-355 FAWIAGVVLANST
+355 FAWIVGVVLANST

-383 GLNTFGAILPAAD
+383 GLNTVGAILPAVD
-396 HDTVTA
+396 HETVTS

-407 QLAIDQAV
+407 QLAINQAV
-415 EFYHDSSDDSSD
+415 DFYNTVPV
-427 DGSILLKLG
+427 DGPIMLKLG

-443 YPALVYDFE
+443 YPGLVHDFE

-464 EWVFGHRV
+464 EWVFGNRV
-472 LRSEPST
+472 LRSEAST

-486 GIAFSLLASQPE
+486 GIAFSLLASEPK
-498 AMVVSQITPFDE
+498 AMVVSQMTPFDQE
-510 EGESRV
+510 TETRV
-516 RELQQ
+516 RELQR

-528 SIGEGD
+528 LIGQGD

-554 QEAAAELA
+554 QDAAAELA
-562 GYNAVTPEP
+562 GYNAYAPEP

-579 FPADAIPELWWSLNA
+579 FPADSIPELWWSMKA
-594 F
+594 IS

>member
-1 MLKKFPK
+1 MNLFKRVPR
-8 WLALSVLG
+8 WLMIATIG
-16 FIPIVISLVNALRG
+16 IVPVVIALVNSLRG

-74 FAPFHWISGGSAWGL
+74 FAPFHWLSGGAAWGL
-89 FVGVAMYSTA
+89 FLGVAVYSCA
-99 LLVAIAWLGYR
+99 LLVAISWLGYR
-110 LRGTWGSALGV
+110 LRGIWGSALGV
-121 AALLACW
+121 AALLAYW

-151 FSLAALGVTERDRA
+151 FLLAVLGVTERDRP
-165 SMWLMWV
+165 SMWMMWI
-172 SASIV
+172 SGAIA
-177 VQIHVGYLPLVGLV
+177 VQAHVGYLPIVGLV

-206 RSITRPVAVALLL
+206 RSITRPLATSILL
-219 FAPYLFHLREAIR
+219 FAPYVFDLRQSVR

-243 TDEPSVGLSRALH
+243 ANEPTIGFSRALE

-261 MSPNASWLSGPSEV
+261 MSPQATWLAGPSEV
-275 GIVGE
+275 GLIGE
-280 APPGSMTWLIGVV
+280 APSSSLIWFIALVV
-293 LVLVATTVW
+293 CLCAATVW
-302 VWRSAEDSPRRQ
+302 VWRSSEGSLRRRF
-314 YLNSAPLIWTMMIAG
+314 LNSAPVVWALLVAG
-329 IVAVA
+329 TIAVA

-340 FPYVILWRSIIVVFV
+340 FPYVVLWRSVIVIFV
-355 FAWIAGVVLANST
+355 VAWIVGVVSAHT
-368 KFRQPMITVSAIGLF
+368 TVIRQPWVTVVAIGLF
-383 GLNTFGAILPAAD
+383 VLNLIGASLPAAD
-396 HDTVTA
+396 TKTVTT
-402 DADNV
+402 DAESV
-407 QLAIDQAV
+407 HRAIMQAV
-415 EFYHDSSDDSSD
+415 KYDELNPA

-452 ERGIPSG
+452 ERGIASG
-459 IEPGT
+459 IEPGI
-464 EWVFGHRV
+464 EWVFGDRV
-472 LRSEPST
+472 LESEAAA
-479 VWMVCDT
+479 VWMVCDS

-498 AMVVSQITPFDE
+498 AIVVSQITPFDQ
-510 EGESRV
+510 ESETRV

-521 TLTDQLR
+521 TLTDQLQ
-528 SIGEGD
+528 SIGQGD
-534 FHKSL
+534 FHQSL

-554 QEAAAELA
+554 QDAAAELA
-562 GYNAVTPEP
+562 GYNAYTPEP

-579 FPADAIPELWWSLNA
+579 FPADSIPELWWSMKA
-594 F
+594 IS

>member
-1 MLKKFPK
+1 
-8 WLALSVLG
+8 
-16 FIPIVISLVNALRG
+16 
-30 GAILVG
+30 LVG

-74 FAPFHWISGGSAWGL
+74 FAPFHWLSGGAAWGL
-89 FVGVAMYSTA
+89 FVGVAVYSCA
-99 LLVAIAWLGYR
+99 LLVAISWLGYR
-110 LRGTWGSALGV
+110 LRGIWGSALGV
-121 AALLACW
+121 AALLAYW

-151 FSLAALGVTERDRA
+151 FLLAVLGVTERDRP
-165 SMWLMWV
+165 SMWMMWI
-172 SASIV
+172 SGAIA
-177 VQIHVGYLPLVGLV
+177 VQVHVGYLPIVGLV

-206 RSITRPVAVALLL
+206 RSITRPLATSILL
-219 FAPYLFHLREAIR
+219 FAPYVFDLRQSVR

-243 TDEPSVGLSRALH
+243 ANEPTIGFSRALE

-261 MSPNASWLSGPSEV
+261 MSPQATWLAGPSEV
-275 GIVGE
+275 GLIGE
-280 APPGSMTWLIGVV
+280 APSSSLIWFIALVV
-293 LVLVATTVW
+293 CLCAATVW
-302 VWRSAEDSPRRQ
+302 VWRSSEGSLRRRF
-314 YLNSAPLIWTMMIAG
+314 LNSAPVVWALLVAG
-329 IVAVA
+329 TIAVA

-340 FPYVILWRSIIVVFV
+340 FPYVVLWRSVIVIFV
-355 FAWIAGVVLANST
+355 VAWIVGVVLAHT
-368 KFRQPMITVSAIGLF
+368 TVIRQPWVTVVAIGLF
-383 GLNTFGAILPAAD
+383 VLNLIGASLPAAD
-396 HDTVTA
+396 TKTVTT
-402 DADNV
+402 DAESV
-407 QLAIDQAV
+407 HRAIMQAV
-415 EFYHDSSDDSSD
+415 KYDELNPA

-452 ERGIPSG
+452 ERGIASG
-459 IEPGT
+459 IEPGI
-464 EWVFGHRV
+464 EWVFGDRV
-472 LRSEPST
+472 LESEAAA
-479 VWMVCDT
+479 VWMVCDS

-498 AMVVSQITPFDE
+498 AIVVSQITPFDQ
-510 EGESRV
+510 ESETRV

-521 TLTDQLR
+521 TLTDQLQ
-528 SIGEGD
+528 SIGQGD

-554 QEAAAELA
+554 QDAAAELA
-562 GYNAVTPEP
+562 GYNAYTPEP

-579 FPADAIPELWWSLNA
+579 FPADSIPELWWSMKA
-594 F
+594 IS

>member
-1 MLKKFPK
+1 MNLFKRVPR
-8 WLALSVLG
+8 WLMIATIG
-16 FIPIVISLVNALRG
+16 IVPVVIALVNSLRG

-74 FAPFHWISGGSAWGL
+74 FAPFHWLSGGAAWGL
-89 FVGVAMYSTA
+89 FVGVAVYSCA
-99 LLVAIAWLGYR
+99 LLVAISWLGYR
-110 LRGTWGSALGV
+110 LRGIWGSALGV
-121 AALLACW
+121 AALLAYW

-151 FSLAALGVTERDRA
+151 FLLAVLGVTERDRP
-165 SMWLMWV
+165 SMWMMWI
-172 SASIV
+172 SGAIA
-177 VQIHVGYLPLVGLV
+177 VQAHVGYLPIVGLV

-206 RSITRPVAVALLL
+206 RSITRPLATSILL
-219 FAPYLFHLREAIR
+219 FAPYVFDLRQSVR

-243 TDEPSVGLSRALH
+243 ANEPTIGFSRALE

-261 MSPNASWLSGPSEV
+261 MSPQATWLAGPSEV
-275 GIVGE
+275 GLIGE
-280 APPGSMTWLIGVV
+280 APSSSLIWFIALVV
-293 LVLVATTVW
+293 CLCAATVW
-302 VWRSAEDSPRRQ
+302 VWRSSEGSLRRRF
-314 YLNSAPLIWTMMIAG
+314 LNSAPVVWALLVAG
-329 IVAVA
+329 TIAVA

-340 FPYVILWRSIIVVFV
+340 FPYVVLWRSVIVIFV
-355 FAWIAGVVLANST
+355 VAWIVGVVLAHT
-368 KFRQPMITVSAIGLF
+368 TVIRQPWVTVVAIGLF
-383 GLNTFGAILPAAD
+383 VLNLIGASLPAAD
-396 HDTVTA
+396 TKTVTT
-402 DADNV
+402 DAESV
-407 QLAIDQAV
+407 HRAIMQAV
-415 EFYHDSSDDSSD
+415 KYDELNPA

-452 ERGIPSG
+452 ERGIASG
-459 IEPGT
+459 IEPGI
-464 EWVFGHRV
+464 EWVFGDRV
-472 LRSEPST
+472 LESEAAA
-479 VWMVCDT
+479 VWMVCDS

-498 AMVVSQITPFDE
+498 AIVVSQITPFDQ
-510 EGESRV
+510 ESETRV

-521 TLTDQLR
+521 TLTDQLQ
-528 SIGEGD
+528 SIGQGD
-534 FHKSL
+534 FHQSL

-554 QEAAAELA
+554 QDAAAELA
-562 GYNAVTPEP
+562 GYNAYTPEP

-579 FPADAIPELWWSLNA
+579 FPADSIPELWWSMKA
-594 F
+594 IS

>member
-1 MLKKFPK
+1 MNLFKRVPR
-8 WLALSVLG
+8 WLMIATIG
-16 FIPIVISLVNALRG
+16 IVPVVIALVNSLRG

-74 FAPFHWISGGSAWGL
+74 FAPFHWLSGGAAWGL
-89 FVGVAMYSTA
+89 FVGVAVYSCA
-99 LLVAIAWLGYR
+99 LLVAISWLGYR
-110 LRGTWGSALGV
+110 LRGIWGSALGV
-121 AALLACW
+121 AALLAYW

-151 FSLAALGVTERDRA
+151 FLLAVLGVTERDRP
-165 SMWLMWV
+165 SMWMMWI
-172 SASIV
+172 SGAIA
-177 VQIHVGYLPLVGLV
+177 VQVHVGYLPIVGLV

-206 RSITRPVAVALLL
+206 RSITRPLATSILL
-219 FAPYLFHLREAIR
+219 FAPYVFDLRQSVR

-243 TDEPSVGLSRALH
+243 ANEPTIGFSRALE

-261 MSPNASWLSGPSEV
+261 MSPQATWLAGPSEV
-275 GIVGE
+275 GLIGE
-280 APPGSMTWLIGVV
+280 APSSSLIWFIALVV
-293 LVLVATTVW
+293 CLCAATVW
-302 VWRSAEDSPRRQ
+302 VWRSSEGSLRRRF
-314 YLNSAPLIWTMMIAG
+314 LNSAPVVWALLVAG
-329 IVAVA
+329 TIAVA

-340 FPYVILWRSIIVVFV
+340 FPYVVLWRSVIVIFV
-355 FAWIAGVVLANST
+355 VAWIVGVVLAHT
-368 KFRQPMITVSAIGLF
+368 TVIRQPWVTVVAIGVF
-383 GLNTFGAILPAAD
+383 VLNLIGAILPAAD
-396 HDTVTA
+396 TKTVTT
-402 DADNV
+402 DAESV
-407 QLAIDQAV
+407 HRAIMQAV
-415 EFYHDSSDDSSD
+415 KYDELNPA

-452 ERGIPSG
+452 ERGIANG
-459 IEPGT
+459 IEPGI
-464 EWVFGHRV
+464 EWVFGDRV
-472 LRSEPST
+472 LESEAAA
-479 VWMVCDT
+479 VWMVCDS

-498 AMVVSQITPFDE
+498 AIVVSQITPFDQ
-510 EGESRV
+510 ESETRV

-521 TLTDQLR
+521 TLTDQLQ
-528 SIGEGD
+528 SIGQGD

-554 QEAAAELA
+554 QDAAAELA
-562 GYNAVTPEP
+562 GYNAYTPEP

-579 FPADAIPELWWSLNA
+579 FPADSIPELWWSMKA
-594 F
+594 IS

>member
-1 MLKKFPK
+1 MLKKLPR
-8 WLALSVLG
+8 WLVLSALGV
-16 FIPIVISLVNALRG
+16 IPIIISLVNALRS

-74 FAPFHWISGGSAWGL
+74 FAPFHWISGGAVWGL
-89 FVGVAMYSTA
+89 FIGVAMYSSA

-151 FSLAALGVTERDRA
+151 FAFAALGVSERDRP

-177 VQIHVGYLPLVGLV
+177 VQIHVGYLPIVGLV
-191 GLVAC
+191 GLASC

-206 RSITRPVAVALLL
+206 RSITRPIATALLL
-219 FAPYLFHLREAIR
+219 FTPYLFHLRQAIR
-232 NVGDLARYFVT
+232 NLGDLAHYFVST
-243 TDEPSVGLSRALH
+243 NEPAIGLSRALH

-261 MSPNASWLSGPSEV
+261 MSPQASWLSGPSEV

-280 APPGSMTWLIGVV
+280 APPSSFTWLIGVV
-293 LVLVATTVW
+293 LLLIATTVW
-302 VWRSAEDSPRRQ
+302 VLRSAEESPRRR
-314 YLNSAPLIWTMMIAG
+314 YLNSAPLIWMMLIAG

-340 FPYVILWRSIIVVFV
+340 FPYVVLWRSIIVIFV
-355 FAWIAGVVLANST
+355 FAWILGVVLANTT
-368 KFRQPMITVSAIGLF
+368 KFRQPMITVVAIGLF
-383 GLNTFGAILPAAD
+383 VLNLGGAILPAVD
-396 HDTVTA
+396 NNTSTS

-407 QLAIDQAV
+407 HLAIKQAV
-415 EFYHDSSDDSSD
+415 DFHSSVPK
-427 DGSILLKLG
+427 DGPIMLKLG
-436 DGGLVGL
+436 DAGLVGL
-443 YPALVYDFE
+443 YPALVYDLE
-452 ERGIPSG
+452 ERGIPNG

-464 EWVFGHRV
+464 EWVFGDHV
-472 LRSEPST
+472 LEAEAST
-479 VWMVCDT
+479 LWFVCDT
-486 GIAFSLLASQPE
+486 GTAFSLLAAQPE
-498 AMVVSQITPFDE
+498 AQVVSVVTPFNESDE
-510 EGESRV
+510 EKV
-516 RELQQ
+516 RQLQVRLATQLQ
-521 TLTDQLR
+521 T
-528 SIGEGD
+528 IGHEE
-534 FHKSL
+534 FLSSL
-539 DSPLVALALQDFDVD
+539 ESPLVSLALMGLDIDHD
-554 QEAAAELA
+554 AAAELA
-562 GYNAVTPEP
+562 SYNAFTPEP
-571 GFRFGIVA
+571 GFRIGIVG
-579 FPADAIPELWWSLNA
+579 FPVDSAPVLWWSLNSVSS
-594 F
+594 

>member
-1 MLKKFPK
+1 MNLFKRVPR
-8 WLALSVLG
+8 WLMIATIG
-16 FIPIVISLVNALRG
+16 IVPVVIALVNSLRG

-74 FAPFHWISGGSAWGL
+74 FAPFHWLSGGAAWGL
-89 FVGVAMYSTA
+89 FLGVAVYSCA
-99 LLVAIAWLGYR
+99 LLVAISWLGYR
-110 LRGTWGSALGV
+110 LRGIWGSALGV
-121 AALLACW
+121 AALLAYW

-151 FSLAALGVTERDRA
+151 FLLAVLGVTERDRP
-165 SMWLMWV
+165 SMWMMWI
-172 SASIV
+172 SGAIA
-177 VQIHVGYLPLVGLV
+177 VQVHVGYLPIVGLV
-191 GLVAC
+191 GLVAS

-206 RSITRPVAVALLL
+206 RSITRPLATSILL
-219 FAPYLFHLREAIR
+219 FAPYVFDLRQSVR

-243 TDEPSVGLSRALH
+243 ANEPTIGFSRALE

-261 MSPNASWLSGPSEV
+261 MSPQATWLAGPSEV
-275 GIVGE
+275 GLIGE
-280 APPGSMTWLIGVV
+280 APSSSLIWFIALVV
-293 LVLVATTVW
+293 CLCAATVW
-302 VWRSAEDSPRRQ
+302 VWRSSEGSLRRRF
-314 YLNSAPLIWTMMIAG
+314 LNSAPVVWALLVAG
-329 IVAVA
+329 TIAVA

-340 FPYVILWRSIIVVFV
+340 FPYVVLWRSVIVIFV
-355 FAWIAGVVLANST
+355 VAWIVGVVLAHT
-368 KFRQPMITVSAIGLF
+368 TVIRQPWVTVVAIGLF
-383 GLNTFGAILPAAD
+383 VLNLIGASLPAAD
-396 HDTVTA
+396 TKTVTT
-402 DADNV
+402 DAESV
-407 QLAIDQAV
+407 HRAIMQAV
-415 EFYHDSSDDSSD
+415 KYDELNPA

-452 ERGIPSG
+452 ERGIASG
-459 IEPGT
+459 IEPGI
-464 EWVFGHRV
+464 EWVFGDRV
-472 LRSEPST
+472 LESEAAA
-479 VWMVCDT
+479 VWMVCDS

-498 AMVVSQITPFDE
+498 AIVVSQITPFDQ
-510 EGESRV
+510 ESETRV

-521 TLTDQLR
+521 TLTDQLQ
-528 SIGEGD
+528 SIGQGD

-554 QEAAAELA
+554 QDAAAELA
-562 GYNAVTPEP
+562 GYNAYTPEP

-579 FPADAIPELWWSLNA
+579 FPADSIPELWWSMKA
-594 F
+594 IS

>member
-1 MLKKFPK
+1 MNLFKRVPR
-8 WLALSVLG
+8 WLMIATIG
-16 FIPIVISLVNALRG
+16 IVPVVIALVNSLRG

-74 FAPFHWISGGSAWGL
+74 FAPFHWLSGGAAWGL
-89 FVGVAMYSTA
+89 FLGVAVYSCA
-99 LLVAIAWLGYR
+99 LLVAISWLGYR
-110 LRGTWGSALGV
+110 LRGIWGSALGV
-121 AALLACW
+121 AALLAYW

-151 FSLAALGVTERDRA
+151 FLLAVLGVTERDRP
-165 SMWLMWV
+165 SMWMMWISGV
-172 SASIV
+172 IA
-177 VQIHVGYLPLVGLV
+177 VQVHVGYLPIVGLV

-206 RSITRPVAVALLL
+206 RSITRPLATSILL
-219 FAPYLFHLREAIR
+219 FAPYVFDLRQSVR

-243 TDEPSVGLSRALH
+243 ANEPTIGFSRALE

-261 MSPNASWLSGPSEV
+261 MSPQATWLAGPSEV
-275 GIVGE
+275 GLIGE
-280 APPGSMTWLIGVV
+280 APSSSLIWFIALVV
-293 LVLVATTVW
+293 CLCAATVW
-302 VWRSAEDSPRRQ
+302 VWRSSEGSLRRRF
-314 YLNSAPLIWTMMIAG
+314 LNSAPVVWALLVAG
-329 IVAVA
+329 TIAVA

-340 FPYVILWRSIIVVFV
+340 FPYVVLWRSVIVIFV
-355 FAWIAGVVLANST
+355 VAWIVGVVLAHT
-368 KFRQPMITVSAIGLF
+368 TVIRQPWVTVVAIGLF
-383 GLNTFGAILPAAD
+383 VLNLIGASLPAAD
-396 HDTVTA
+396 TKTVTT
-402 DADNV
+402 DAESV
-407 QLAIDQAV
+407 HRAIMQAV
-415 EFYHDSSDDSSD
+415 KYDELNPA

-452 ERGIPSG
+452 ERGIASG
-459 IEPGT
+459 IEPGI
-464 EWVFGHRV
+464 EWVFGDRV
-472 LRSEPST
+472 LESEAAA
-479 VWMVCDT
+479 VWMVCDS

-498 AMVVSQITPFDE
+498 AIVVSQITPFDQ
-510 EGESRV
+510 ESETRV

-521 TLTDQLR
+521 TLTDQLQ
-528 SIGEGD
+528 SIGQGD

-554 QEAAAELA
+554 QDAAAELA
-562 GYNAVTPEP
+562 GYNAYTPEP

-579 FPADAIPELWWSLNA
+579 FPADSIPELWWSMKA
-594 F
+594 IS

>member
-1 MLKKFPK
+1 MNLFKRVPR
-8 WLALSVLG
+8 WLMIATIG
-16 FIPIVISLVNALRG
+16 IVPVVIALVNSLRG

-74 FAPFHWISGGSAWGL
+74 FAPFHWLSGGAAWGL
-89 FVGVAMYSTA
+89 FLGVAVYSCA
-99 LLVAIAWLGYR
+99 LLVAISWLGYR
-110 LRGTWGSALGV
+110 LRGIWGSALGV
-121 AALLACW
+121 AALLAYW

-151 FSLAALGVTERDRA
+151 FLLAVLGVTERDRP
-165 SMWLMWV
+165 SMWMMWI
-172 SASIV
+172 SGAIA
-177 VQIHVGYLPLVGLV
+177 VQAHVGYLPIVGLV

-206 RSITRPVAVALLL
+206 RSITRPLATSILL
-219 FAPYLFHLREAIR
+219 FAPYVFDLRQSVR

-243 TDEPSVGLSRALH
+243 ANEPTIGFSRALE

-261 MSPNASWLSGPSEV
+261 MSPQATWLAGPSEV
-275 GIVGE
+275 GLIGE
-280 APPGSMTWLIGVV
+280 APSSSLIWFIALVV
-293 LVLVATTVW
+293 CLCAATVW
-302 VWRSAEDSPRRQ
+302 VWRSSEGSLRRRF
-314 YLNSAPLIWTMMIAG
+314 LNSAPVVWALLVAG
-329 IVAVA
+329 TIAVA

-340 FPYVILWRSIIVVFV
+340 FPYVVLWRSVIVIFV
-355 FAWIAGVVLANST
+355 VAWIVGVVLAHT
-368 KFRQPMITVSAIGLF
+368 TVIRQPWVTVVAIGLF
-383 GLNTFGAILPAAD
+383 VLNLIGASLPAAD
-396 HDTVTA
+396 TKTVTT
-402 DADNV
+402 DAESV
-407 QLAIDQAV
+407 HRAIMQAV
-415 EFYHDSSDDSSD
+415 KYDELNPA

-452 ERGIPSG
+452 ERGIASG
-459 IEPGT
+459 IEPGI
-464 EWVFGHRV
+464 EWVFGDRV
-472 LRSEPST
+472 LESEAAA
-479 VWMVCDT
+479 VWMVCDS
-486 GIAFSLLASQPE
+486 GIAFSLLASQPD
-498 AMVVSQITPFDE
+498 AIVVSQITPFDQ
-510 EGESRV
+510 ESETRV

-521 TLTDQLR
+521 TLTDQLQ
-528 SIGEGD
+528 SIGQGD

-554 QEAAAELA
+554 QDAAAELA
-562 GYNAVTPEP
+562 GYNAYTPEP

-579 FPADAIPELWWSLNA
+579 FPADSIPELWWSMKA
-594 F
+594 IS

>member
-1 MLKKFPK
+1 MLKKFPR
-8 WLALSVLG
+8 WLFLSVLG
-16 FIPIVISLVNALRG
+16 VVPIVISLVNALRG

-74 FAPFHWISGGSAWGL
+74 FAPFHWISGGAAWGL
-89 FVGVAMYSTA
+89 FVGVAMYSAA
-99 LLVAIAWLGYR
+99 LLVAIAWLGFR

-151 FSLAALGVTERDRA
+151 FVFAALGVTERDRA

-206 RSITRPVAVALLL
+206 RSITRPIATALLL
-219 FAPYLFHLREAIR
+219 LTPYLFHLREAIR
-232 NVGDLARYFVT
+232 NVGDLARYFAT
-243 TDEPSVGLSRALH
+243 TDEPSIGLSRALH

-261 MSPNASWLSGPSEV
+261 MSPDASWLSGPSEV

-280 APPGSMTWLIGVV
+280 APPGSMTWLICVV
-293 LVLVATTVW
+293 LCLIATTVW
-302 VWRSAEDSPRRQ
+302 VWRSPEDSPRRQ

-340 FPYVILWRSIIVVFV
+340 FPYVILWRSIIVIFV
-355 FAWIAGVVLANST
+355 FAWIVGVVLANST

-383 GLNTFGAILPAAD
+383 GLNTVGAILPAVD
-396 HDTVTA
+396 HDAVTS

-415 EFYHDSSDDSSD
+415 EFHHDNSE
-427 DGSILLKLG
+427 DGSILLRLG

-459 IEPGT
+459 IELGT
-464 EWVFGHRV
+464 EWVFGNRV
-472 LRSEPST
+472 LRSEAST

-498 AMVVSQITPFDE
+498 AMVVSHITPFDQ

-521 TLTDQLR
+521 ALTDQLR

-539 DSPLVALALQDFDVD
+539 DSPLVALALQDFDVNQD
-554 QEAAAELA
+554 AAAELA
-562 GYNAVTPEP
+562 SYNALTPEP

>member
-8 WLALSVLG
+8 WLVLSVLG
-16 FIPIVISLVNALRG
+16 VVPIVISLVNALRG

-74 FAPFHWISGGSAWGL
+74 FAPFHWIAGGATWGL
-89 FVGVAMYSTA
+89 FVGVAMYSSA

-110 LRGTWGSALGV
+110 LRGLWGSALGI
-121 AALLACW
+121 AALIACW

-151 FSLAALGVTERDRA
+151 FLLAVLGVTERDRP
-165 SMWLMWV
+165 SMWMMWISGAV
-172 SASIV
+172 A
-177 VQIHVGYLPLVGLV
+177 VQVHVGYLPIVGLV

-206 RSITRPVAVALLL
+206 RSITRPLATSILL
-219 FAPYLFHLREAIR
+219 FAPYVFDLRQSVR

-243 TDEPSVGLSRALH
+243 ANEPTIGFSRALE

-261 MSPNASWLSGPSEV
+261 MSPQATWLAGPSEV
-275 GIVGE
+275 GLIGE
-280 APPGSMTWLIGVV
+280 APSSSLIWFIALVV
-293 LVLVATTVW
+293 CLCAATVW
-302 VWRSAEDSPRRQ
+302 VWRSSEGSLRRRF
-314 YLNSAPLIWTMMIAG
+314 LNSAPVVWALLVAG
-329 IVAVA
+329 TIAVA

-340 FPYVILWRSIIVVFV
+340 FPYVVLWRSVIVIFV
-355 FAWIAGVVLANST
+355 VAWIVGVVLAHT
-368 KFRQPMITVSAIGLF
+368 TVIRQPWVTVVAIGLF
-383 GLNTFGAILPAAD
+383 VLNLIGASLPAAD
-396 HDTVTA
+396 TKTVTT
-402 DADNV
+402 DAESV
-407 QLAIDQAV
+407 HRAIMQAV
-415 EFYHDSSDDSSD
+415 KYDELNPA

-452 ERGIPSG
+452 ERGIASG
-459 IEPGT
+459 IEPGI
-464 EWVFGHRV
+464 EWVFGDRV
-472 LRSEPST
+472 LESEAAA
-479 VWMVCDT
+479 VWMVCDS

-498 AMVVSQITPFDE
+498 AIVVSQITPFDQ
-510 EGESRV
+510 ESETRV

-521 TLTDQLR
+521 TLTDQLQ
-528 SIGEGD
+528 SIGQGD

-554 QEAAAELA
+554 QDAAAELA
-562 GYNAVTPEP
+562 GYNAYTPEP

-579 FPADAIPELWWSLNA
+579 FPADSIPELWWSMKA
-594 F
+594 IS